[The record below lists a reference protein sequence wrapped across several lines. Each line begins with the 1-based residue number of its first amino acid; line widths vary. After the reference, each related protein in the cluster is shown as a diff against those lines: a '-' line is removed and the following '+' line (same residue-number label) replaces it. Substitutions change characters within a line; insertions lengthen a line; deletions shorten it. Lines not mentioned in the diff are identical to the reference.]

1 MIKNNIQS
9 KHLENNFLKMSS
21 KKFSKIIFEIDKD
34 IKDSKKTLNVLDN
47 KMKLNFKTKDLKQF
61 KKFNTIAFIGMGG
74 SILGTKAIYN
84 FLEKKIKKF
93 IFLTTL
99 MKKK

>member
-1 MIKNNIQS
+1 
-9 KHLENNFLKMSS
+9 MSS

-61 KKFNTIAFIGMGG
+61 KKFNTIAFRH
-74 SILGTKAIYN
+74 SILFECAKVVN
-84 FLEKKIKKF
+84 
-93 IFLTTL
+93 
-99 MKKK
+99 